1 MNKLGISI
9 NQTNVEMIPAYAA
22 AGFEVM
28 EISLPNKPH
37 EEIVALGE
45 RALELAK
52 ECGMELWSVHIPFGR
67 SLEISSIDEAKRL
80 NVLSMLMPSVALAK
94 EWGAQVLV
102 VHASSEPN
110 EPSSRPARILAC
122 AESLKTLQQAAAPVR
137 IALENLPRT
146 CIGRESC
153 EVVPLAKYCS
163 GICFDVN
170 HLLIESHEDFM
181 KAAAPFIIT
190 THLSDYDGEDE
201 KHWMPG
207 AGVVPWKQVYDTL
220 TAAGYEGPWLFE
232 LGRNPDGTNFDPVAV
247 LDSWAK
253 ESGL

>member
-1 MNKLGISI
+1 
-9 NQTNVEMIPAYAA
+9 
-22 AGFEVM
+22 
-28 EISLPNKPH
+28 
-37 EEIVALGE
+37 
-45 RALELAK
+45 
-52 ECGMELWSVHIPFGR
+52 
-67 SLEISSIDEAKRL
+67 
-80 NVLSMLMPSVALAK
+80 
-94 EWGAQVLV
+94 
-102 VHASSEPN
+102 
-110 EPSSRPARILAC
+110 
-122 AESLKTLQQAAAPVR
+122 
-137 IALENLPRT
+137 
-146 CIGRESC
+146 
-153 EVVPLAKYCS
+153 
-163 GICFDVN
+163 
-170 HLLIESHEDFM
+170 M